1 MLEREF
7 MYFFT
12 VVNPDTL
19 DESRMTVSF
28 VKNGIIVNDTKMS
41 FQQAF
46 EFGVMLTAMGLTEDG
61 KQIFVQHKYWPD
73 TTVTAFRQVVEV
85 VAPIHRWQVVKE
97 Y

>member
-1 MLEREF
+1 

-28 VKNGIIVNDTKMS
+28 AKNGVIVNDTKMS

-61 KQIFVQHKYWPD
+61 IDRDSAGELLDGYG
-73 TTVTAFRQVVEV
+73 
-85 VAPIHRWQVVKE
+85 IHPHHCLEKVIKD
-97 Y
+97 